1 MFNIVT
7 RPRILIALAFA
18 ALLVLSALAVQMVAD
33 GIGLAHGDVVADAVV
48 EDAGAARPAAAANP
62 ADPMAT
68 LIADTPAPIGPVLAA
83 PPPPPPPPPPAA
95 TPDLVERL
103 ARSGKLASAVQV
115 LLHLVLNFG
124 LARWAWLCQLA
135 PWLGRWK
142 WAAIASAAAAALTV
156 TLPAAATGSQ
166 TWEMLLW
173 PLGVAIAQVI
183 LPSNNPAGPRKL
195 PAAATA

>member
-1 MFNIVT
+1 MNTIN
-7 RPRILIALAFA
+7 RPHILIALAFA
-18 ALLVLSALAVQMVAD
+18 ALVVLAVTLVEAVAR
-33 GIGLAHGDVVADAVV
+33 GIGLAHGDDV
-48 EDAGAARPAAAANP
+48 EQLDAGPLEQLDAGTPAADDLAAV
-62 ADPMAT
+62 M
-68 LIADTPAPIGPVLAA
+68 ITPAPITAA
-83 PPPPPPPPPPAA
+83 ATAPPAA

-103 ARSGKLASAVQV
+103 ARSGKLASAVQIA
-115 LLHLVLNFG
+115 LHLLLNFG

-156 TLPAAATGSQ
+156 TLPVAATGTQ

-195 PAAATA
+195 PATAAA